1 MKYVIDA
8 ELPRQLIPLFI
19 ALIGCDTIHTRSL
32 PKGNR
37 TSDTSIATY
46 ADRDGRIVVTKDAD
60 FVHSHL
66 LIQQPQRL
74 FVIATGNIT
83 NSELFALLLPRVSHF
98 DTLFAMH
105 KYLELTKIA
114 LIIHE

>member
-1 MKYVIDA
+1 MKYIIDA
-8 ELPRQLIPLFI
+8 QLPRQLIL
-19 ALIGCDTIHTRSL
+19 LLHNIGCDAIHARSL

-37 TSDTSIATY
+37 ASDTFISTY
-46 ADRDGRIVVTKDAD
+46 ADRDGRVVVTKDAD
-60 FVHSHL
+60 FVRSHL

-83 NSELFALLLPRVSHF
+83 NLELFALMLPQLPHI
-98 DTLFAMH
+98 DTLFATH
-105 KYLELTKIA
+105 TYLELTKIA